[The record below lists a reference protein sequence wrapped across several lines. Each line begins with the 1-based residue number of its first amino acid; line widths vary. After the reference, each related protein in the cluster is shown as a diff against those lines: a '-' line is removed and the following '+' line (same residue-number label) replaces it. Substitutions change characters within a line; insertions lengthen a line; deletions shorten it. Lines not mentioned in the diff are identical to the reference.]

1 MLPSSRPLQEWWDVD
16 LALGDA
22 NAKAVAAALTHLRP
36 ADGGDG
42 GKGPP
47 KLQQF
52 DLASA
57 AAADEAAA
65 RLRGWPSW
73 RVATVKTTS
82 RKRTP
87 PPPYNTASLQKD
99 ASSRLGMGVSNVMR
113 IAQRLYEGVSVGGTQ
128 VALITYMRTDGVH
141 LSQDAVADARS
152 YVESAFGGGAAWL
165 PDQPR
170 TFQQRKRANAQ
181 EAHEAVR
188 PVSFKMAPKDVERAL
203 EKDEAAVRRA
213 ATTTTTATSST
224 TSPPPPHLHHLST
237 SHHPLLPPPSPR
249 CTN

>member
-16 LALGDA
+16 LALGAA

-36 ADGGDG
+36 ADGGDGGG

-224 TSPPPPHLHHLST
+224 TTTST
-237 SHHPLLPPPSPR
+237 TTSSTHPLLPPPSPR